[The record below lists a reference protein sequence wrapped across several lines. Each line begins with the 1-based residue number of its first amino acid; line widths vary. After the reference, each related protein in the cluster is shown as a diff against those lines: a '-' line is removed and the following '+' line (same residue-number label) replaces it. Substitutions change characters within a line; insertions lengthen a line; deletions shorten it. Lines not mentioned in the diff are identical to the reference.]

1 MIWGFLFKIFLHFYH
16 VLVPF
21 PASPRAF
28 PSSYLA
34 NFMFLLVFSL
44 KINKNQTK
52 TKQKIKIKTRWKWLY
67 FNCSC
72 QINVL
77 MAPFHFLGSSMHTGD
92 RTWQP
97 LWRLSVLL
105 SSLSCGTSHLCTGFP
120 VGQAQALLCILRSQ
134 VLQRKHSRTLVLVQL
149 ELQYN
154 FYEFKQPAK

>member
-105 SSLSCGTSHLCTGFP
+105 SSLSCGTSHLCWWLRDFLQSIPNKGTW
-120 VGQAQALLCILRSQ
+120 VNHCVALTAS
-134 VLQRKHSRTLVLVQL
+134 
-149 ELQYN
+149 
-154 FYEFKQPAK
+154 PAGA